1 VIQARIPRLVA
12 QGRAFRLRRK
22 LVRNK

>member
-22 LVRNK
+22 LVRNP